1 MNVDKKTWKKRSPDP
16 PAARPP
22 KWLGQGGSGQLPGE
36 RVVASTLATLQERG
50 LIQHGHVTCN
60 EAGEHS
66 LNLPIKLSAAGVEAA
81 RKLDV

>member
-1 MNVDKKTWKKRSPDP
+1 M
-16 PAARPP
+16 
-22 KWLGQGGSGQLPGE
+22 
-36 RVVASTLATLQERG
+36 ASTLATLQERG
-50 LIQHGHVTCN
+50 LIQHGHVVRN

>member
-1 MNVDKKTWKKRSPDP
+1 M
-16 PAARPP
+16 
-22 KWLGQGGSGQLPGE
+22 
-36 RVVASTLATLQERG
+36 ASALATLQDRG